1 MKKLAVLLV
10 DYIVIFGAII
20 LSFMVLKNGVL
31 LDYSDNIGA
40 FYYVSPAIVVMYII
54 LAYVFGMYNLR
65 RQSVGEVVY
74 TVFIVSIALTI
85 CIMAACFFI
94 RESATS
100 YPRSVILL
108 SAALYLPGLMIWRT
122 ILRNLYFKMHANLRV
137 MIVGS
142 QTQLLEQRLSERF
155 SKLYQVKFVCKEDD
169 PELMQKAVLV
179 ENVFVAEDVSPG
191 IREKIFLLPVEHQ
204 HISVFFVPKI
214 NDIGVLHARLQNFD
228 DIPTYVFSKMFLTHE
243 ERWVKRLIDILVAVA
258 LLILFSPLFLIL
270 PFIIMMDGGSVFYR
284 QERLTRGHKVFR
296 IIKFRTMVPDAET
309 DSGPVLSDKND
320 HRITALGRFLR
331 AARFDELPQLFNV
344 LSGEMSL
351 VGPRPERPFFTE
363 QIEQEIPE
371 FKYRLNVKAGL
382 TGLAQVNG
390 KYNTGYR
397 QKLQYDL
404 YYINNYSI
412 FRDCL
417 ILLRTIKILFQ
428 KDKTEGV
435 LSAEHFPESTKYSRQ
450 T

>member
-40 FYYVSPAIVVMYII
+40 FYYVSPAIVVMYIV

-74 TVFIVSIALTI
+74 TVFIVSVALTI

-108 SAALYLPGLMIWRT
+108 SAMLYLPGLMLWRT
-122 ILRNLYFKMHANLRV
+122 ILRNLYFKMHGNIKV

-142 QTQLLEQRLSERF
+142 QTQLLEQRLSEKF
-155 SKLYQVKFVCKEDD
+155 NKLYQIQFVCKEND

-179 ENVFVAEDVSPG
+179 EHVFVAEDVSPEV
-191 IREKIFLLPVEHQ
+191 REKIFLLPVEHQ
-204 HISVFFVPKI
+204 QISVFFVPKI

-243 ERWVKRLIDILVAVA
+243 ERWVKRLIDMLISVA
-258 LLILFSPLFLIL
+258 LLILFSPVFLIL
-270 PFIIMMDGGSVFYR
+270 PFIIMMDGGPVFYR
-284 QERLTRGHKVFR
+284 QERLTRGHKIFR
-296 IIKFRTMVPDAET
+296 IIKFRTMIPDAET
-309 DSGPVLSDKND
+309 QSGPVLSDKND
-320 HRITALGRFLR
+320 HRITAVGRFLR

-344 LSGEMSL
+344 LSGTMSL

-390 KYNTGYR
+390 KYNTGFR

-412 FRDCL
+412 FKDGL
-417 ILLRTIKILFQ
+417 IMLRTIKILFQ

-435 LSAEHFPESTKYSRQ
+435 LHDESIAESVKYSR
-450 T
+450 

>member
-10 DYIVIFGAII
+10 DYLVIFGAII

-31 LDYSDNIGA
+31 LDYSQNIGA
-40 FYYVSPAIVVMYII
+40 FYYVSPAIVVMYIV

-65 RQSVGEVVY
+65 RQSVGEVIY
-74 TVFIVSIALTI
+74 TVFIVSVALTI

-108 SAALYLPGLMIWRT
+108 SAALYLPGLIIWRT
-122 ILRNLYFKMHANLRV
+122 LLRNLYFKMHAHLQV
-137 MIVGS
+137 MIVGNH
-142 QTQLLEQRLSERF
+142 TALLEQRLSEKF

-169 PELMQKAVLV
+169 PELLQKAIKV
-179 ENVFVAEDVSPG
+179 EHVFVAEDVSPE

-204 HISVFFVPKI
+204 QISVFFVPKI

-228 DIPTYVFSKMFLTHE
+228 DIPTYVFSKMFLTLE
-243 ERWVKRLIDILVAVA
+243 ERWVKRLIDILIATA
-258 LLILFSPLFLIL
+258 LFLLFSPLFLVL
-270 PFIIMMDGGSVFYR
+270 PFIIMLDGGPVFYR

-296 IIKFRTMVPDAET
+296 IIKFRTMVPDAEIT
-309 DSGPVLSDKND
+309 SGPVLSDKND
-320 HRITALGRFLR
+320 SRITAIGRFLR
-331 AARFDELPQLFNV
+331 ATRFDELPQLFNV
-344 LSGEMSL
+344 IKGDMSL
-351 VGPRPERPFFTE
+351 VGPRPERPYFTE
-363 QIEQEIPE
+363 QIEKEIPE

-390 KYNTGYR
+390 RYNTGFS

-404 YYINNYSI
+404 YYINNYSV
-412 FRDCL
+412 FRDFL
-417 ILLRTIKILFQ
+417 ILLRTIKIFFQ
-428 KDKTEGV
+428 RDKTEGV
-435 LSAEHFPESTKYSRQ
+435 LSTATPLETKKNSRQ